1 MVALVGRTVF
11 ALSECLLDGRLSWLY
26 CLCLSEYVSFDGHL
40 CWLYSLLDGRLVG
53 PTVVA

>member
-40 CWLYSLLDGRLVG
+40 CWLYCLLDGRLVG
-53 PTVVA
+53 STVVA